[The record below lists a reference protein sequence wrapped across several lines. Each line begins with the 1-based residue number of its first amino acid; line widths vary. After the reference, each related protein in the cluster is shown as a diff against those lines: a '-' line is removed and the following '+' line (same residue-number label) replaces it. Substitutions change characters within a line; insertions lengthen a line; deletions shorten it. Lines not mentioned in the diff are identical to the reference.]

1 MPIDI
6 TYGEEKNE
14 AQKGPKTAVA
24 IEGGSNPN
32 ALPRVI
38 ASGRGLLAEQILKL
52 AFENNIKVRQDEDL
66 VELLA
71 MLDLDHHIPAEAV
84 IAVAEVL
91 ARVFEANS
99 ALGNTNVGNTNQ
111 ANSGDPQTT

>member
-1 MPIDI
+1 MGDDKKQPEH
-6 TYGEEKNE
+6 GV
-14 AQKGPKTAVA
+14 KTAVA
-24 IEGGSNPN
+24 IEAGRTPHS
-32 ALPRVI
+32 LPRVI
-38 ASGRGLLAEQILKL
+38 ATGRGHLAEQILRL
-52 AFENNIKVRQDEDL
+52 AFENDVNVRQDGDL

-99 ALGNTNVGNTNQ
+99 ALGNPLPPPSLATGGE
-111 ANSGDPQTT
+111 SQTV

>member
-1 MPIDI
+1 MGDDNKQPL
-6 TYGEEKNE
+6 YG
-14 AQKGPKTAVA
+14 AKTAVA
-24 IEGGSNPN
+24 IEAGRTPSS
-32 ALPRVI
+32 LPRVI
-38 ASGRGLLAEQILKL
+38 ASGRGHLAEQILRV
-52 AFENNIKVRQDEDL
+52 AFENDVKVRQDEDL

-99 ALGNTNVGNTNQ
+99 ALGKSPI
-111 ANSGDPQTT
+111 SGGESEVV

>member
-1 MPIDI
+1 MPIDL
-6 TYGEEKNE
+6 TSGEDKKQPEK
-14 AQKGPKTAVA
+14 GVKTAVA
-24 IEGGSNPN
+24 IESGSNPN
-32 ALPRVI
+32 SLPRVI
-38 ASGRGLLAEQILKL
+38 ATGRGHLAEQILRL
-52 AFENNIKVRQDEDL
+52 AFENDIKVRQDEDL

-99 ALGNTNVGNTNQ
+99 ALGKSPASPPLSQGGE
-111 ANSGDPQTT
+111 SQTV

>member
-1 MPIDI
+1 MPIDL
-6 TYGEEKNE
+6 TYGDEKKQPE
-14 AQKGPKTAVA
+14 QGQKTAVA
-24 IEGGSNPN
+24 ISAGSTPG

-38 ASGRGLLAEQILKL
+38 ATGRGLLAEQILRV
-52 AFENNIKVRQDEDL
+52 AFENNIKVRQDGDL

-91 ARVFEANS
+91 ARVFEANT
-99 ALGNTNVGNTNQ
+99 ALGTTNDLTAGE
-111 ANSGDPQTT
+111 PQSS

>member
-1 MPIDI
+1 MPIDL
-6 TYGEEKNE
+6 TVGDEKKQAE
-14 AQKGPKTAVA
+14 KGPKTAVA

-38 ASGRGLLAEQILKL
+38 ASGRGLLAEQILRL

-99 ALGNTNVGNTNQ
+99 TLGNTNT
-111 ANSGDPQTT
+111 GDPQSA

>member
-1 MPIDI
+1 MPIDQ
-6 TYGEEKNE
+6 TYGEDKKQPEK
-14 AQKGPKTAVA
+14 GVKTAVA
-24 IEGGSNPN
+24 IQGGTNPN
-32 ALPRVI
+32 SLPRVI
-38 ASGRGLLAEQILKL
+38 ATGRGLLAEQILRV
-52 AFENNIKVRQDEDL
+52 AFENDVKVRQDEDL

-99 ALGNTNVGNTNQ
+99 ALGKSSPLPHEGESQSV
-111 ANSGDPQTT
+111 